1 MSKYTRL
8 LTKDDHH
15 FEAFVTRPSNKVK
28 GGIVIIQEIFGVNN
42 HIKEVC
48 NHYSK
53 QGYLCISPCLFDR
66 QKPKIELGYDDN
78 SIAEGR
84 RLKELC
90 NDVALEEIEASISY
104 VRSAGKVSVIGYCWG
119 GSLAWRAACSFDE
132 LSASIVYY
140 GGDVPKLSKL
150 KPRCEVI
157 CHFGELDKSIPINL
171 VNDFKTFHKNV
182 RVYTYPADHGFNCDH
197 RIQYNPKCAE
207 IAFDRSI
214 KFLETFL
221 T

>member
-15 FEAFVTRPSNKVK
+15 FEAFVTQPSHKVK

-48 NHYSK
+48 NYYSK

-66 QKPKIELGYDDN
+66 EEPKIELDYDEN
-78 SIAEGR
+78 SITKGR
-84 RLKELC
+84 RLKELF
-90 NDVALEEIEASISY
+90 NDVALQEIEASISY
-104 VRSAGKVSVIGYCWG
+104 VRSAGKVGVIGYCWG
-119 GSLAWRAACSFDE
+119 GSLAWRSACVLDH

-150 KPRCEVI
+150 KPKCNVI
-157 CHFGELDKSIPINL
+157 CHFGELDKSIPISL
-171 VNDFKTFHKNV
+171 VKNFERLYDNV
-182 RVYTYPADHGFNCDH
+182 NVYTYPADHGFNCDH
-197 RIQYNPKCAE
+197 RMQYNAKCSE

-214 KFLETFL
+214 KFLDSVL